1 MAYQK
6 DNDKE
11 FIEYIRSTVDPTFQ
25 LSKSDA
31 IKYAAKMG
39 ASDSLRGIAQFGAGL
54 FGMEDATEEL
64 KRKDRTLQSI
74 LDNPEYGTEAM
85 TAFLGSAVVA
95 DPVGYLPI
103 VGAYKKAKNVWQLAK
118 YGGMAGGFHA
128 GMGYVSEESPGLVGE
143 KQSRLENIAIGA
155 TAGTA
160 LGGLGGAALEGIA
173 KIRGKEGYFK
183 KADEIE
189 MPKKTAEDELDELEQ
204 VIINEQP
211 LTVGRKVIAPDRKNV
226 GTIIQIDNEGFATL
240 QFVSKEGA
248 TATKKFPLD
257 ELRPPKAGEAKK
269 SPEGAVAEPS
279 QSPKDVVFVVD
290 RKSNSKTWLYKTKDQ
305 ETKTLYTVQKALDE
319 QGEVIEKQWEVTIQP
334 TLRGRKR
341 GESIADFNR
350 RKKQAMQTRIFGSKE
365 KATQFVRESINP
377 PTVRKQKD
385 IAEEVKPVEG
395 RPIQEDVEKK
405 IVEKKVQEV
414 FSEQSDEGLSMK
426 DSVVKFY
433 QDKFGIA
440 LKNKMFDNW
449 GSALTG
455 SASGIA
461 GYNSVD
467 DPNATALEKFS
478 MGFIAGLAG
487 AGITKGLG
495 KIKVGDDAL
504 AEHMGRFLI
513 DDYGLSSDYKL
524 LRRQLQV
531 NKNSIGQQFLDV
543 ALEAK
548 EKLDEP
554 QRKLLYNLMT
564 GNLDSIDDL
573 AEEGIEINLKG
584 RKLIQE
590 MGQKYVDLGL
600 LDNATFNN
608 NINTYLHRSYVKHL
622 KSPKGKKLFDSMRQ
636 VSLAGNELRPR
647 GLVEEISESAFNKA
661 GSKWKAQGWEV
672 IGEPSAGKVKIRR
685 DFTPDERKQ
694 MGEIEDAS
702 FAIAETGRLM
712 ANDIATAK
720 FFRDLSNDSRY
731 AITKKSWEAK
741 GKPEDFIQVPN
752 TTLRGTTVKS
762 YGDLAERTIK
772 KADGT
777 IETLPSMYVHKDVMR
792 DISRMVKMTNENV
805 GMEDALKAFDK
816 MQSIWK
822 KSKTAW
828 NPAVHANN
836 VMSNFVLLDFADTSY
851 SFLPKAIAE
860 LRKGNKSEFFRLARE
875 QGVFDVDIVTKEL
888 RDTSGAMEQALAK
901 ITDADKPSQMLGYS
915 TDMFNSARKV
925 KQATLGNLE
934 NLYQLE
940 DQVFRMAVFMDRINK
955 KMDVT
960 EAALDARKWFI
971 DYDINAPAINFLRRT
986 ATPFLSYTY
995 RIVPLLAETAALRP
1009 HKFAKWAMI
1018 GYGLNELGKQVGG
1031 GDPELERITMR
1042 EELSKT
1048 LWGVPYMPP
1057 TVIRMPFNSSDG
1069 DSQYLDISRWIPGGD
1084 IFEEREKGVPGIPA
1098 PLQPSFGLYGDI
1110 YNVAV
1115 ARTDP
1120 FTGQEV
1126 EGLGVGE
1133 DGKAIAKGLV
1143 KRLTPNVALVPGS
1156 YAYEKMRRSFRTQ
1169 KGFEKGE
1176 LIPGSKYATEYS
1188 PWEAFAYTM
1197 GIKLRPQDPTV
1208 NQKIK
1213 EIQLNKDLK
1222 EVEGLVY
1229 KARKDFEKG
1238 DISYKQ
1244 REQAFKDAELKRI
1257 QIIAEWNAYMRLYN
1271 KALGKKVKRIERE
1284 QQAKGGIVEGEDNVP
1299 FTKEDPADRINP
1311 YTGEPYQEQMTRLG
1325 FDKGG
1330 KVSKRNEN
1338 KINIYHYLKEKGL
1351 RPEAIIGIMAN
1362 IDKETDGTYDYQMEQ
1377 YNGKGYG
1384 LFQLDPG
1391 GDHVNQYNMFLERNN
1406 TKDSMES
1413 QLDYFL
1419 ESIYDVKSPAL
1430 KSNGGKNARDL
1441 RKLFSS
1447 GNVEDI
1453 TKAITEKW
1461 ERPDDYLKRQENPT
1475 AYEKNL
1481 TDRIERAKK
1490 LSSDTLEIDESFD
1503 FISAQDIRYLPTNV
1517 KRGLSNFKQTNGK
1530 IYLPKAEADD
1540 LKVEIAAEKMSEDAL
1555 RNDPQGRGF
1564 HGGDP
1569 EYDPQVVTGDPAEI
1583 RGRQG
1588 LDEYGTRPT
1597 IYRATNPESPL
1608 FFDKYI
1614 NNPKNLGQFDTDI
1627 PAIRGAYMVNTDEL
1641 LLSSTKDK
1649 SMKKNTE
1656 PHEYMHRGLKNKNL
1670 TTDKEHEYIDEV
1682 FNNIEMENFNKQLER
1697 MTPEQRMAAK
1707 KYLESQ
1713 RDKLNN

>member
-128 GMGYVSEESPGLVGE
+128 GMGYVSEESPGLIGE

-189 MPKKTAEDELDELEQ
+189 MPKKTAEDELEELEQ
-204 VIINEQP
+204 VIINDQP
-211 LTVGRKVIAPDRKNV
+211 LTVGRRVIAPDRKNV
-226 GTIIQIDNEGFATL
+226 GTIIQIDDEGFATL

-257 ELRPPKAGEAKK
+257 ELQPPKTGEAKK

-279 QSPKDVVFVVD
+279 QSPKEVVFVVD

-305 ETKTLYTVQKALDE
+305 ETKTLYTVQKAIDE

-350 RKKQAMQTRIFGSKE
+350 RKKQAVQTRIFGSKE

-467 DPNATALEKFS
+467 DPNATALEKFG

-487 AGITKGLG
+487 AGLTKGLG

-543 ALEAK
+543 ALEAN
-548 EKLDEP
+548 EKLEAP
-554 QRKLLYNLMT
+554 QRRLLYHLMT

-600 LDNATFNN
+600 LDEATFNN

-661 GSKWKAQGWEV
+661 GSKWKTQGWEV

-762 YGDLAERTIK
+762 YGELANKE
-772 KADGT
+772 
-777 IETLPSMYVHKDVMR
+777 MYVHKDVMR

-805 GMEDALKAFDK
+805 GMEDALKKFDK

-836 VMSNFVLLDFADTSY
+836 VMSNLVLLDFADTSY
-851 SFLPKAIAE
+851 SFLPKAVSE
-860 LRKGNKSEFFRLARE
+860 LRKGNNSEFFRLARE

-901 ITDADKPSQMLGYS
+901 ITDADRPSQMLGYS
-915 TDMFNSARKV
+915 TDMFNSARKA

-1057 TVIRMPFNSSDG
+1057 TTIRMPFNSNDG

-1133 DGKAIAKGLV
+1133 DMKAIAKGLV
-1143 KRLTPNVALVPGS
+1143 KRLTPNVAIIPGS

-1271 KALGKKVKRIERE
+1271 QALGKKVKRIERE

-1299 FTKEDPADRINP
+1299 FTKEDPADRVDP
-1311 YTGEPYQEQMTRLG
+1311 FTGEPYQEQMDRLG

-1330 KVSKRNEN
+1330 RADEYKKKLNELENYISQNRLVSKEAQMSSMSGEGYSDPRFIKTTGNELIDKYGMQPFPAEGSGRILSTKELGMRGEDSLINPSQKGTFNSETDVIQYKDITGILPSHTPERTQIHEIVHRAAHRSGWLDNFYKDKNLKKIAPKVTGARGKQLTHIINEGLAHSYDHTLTN
-1338 KINIYHYLKEKGL
+1338 KKIDSEELKEQIKF
-1351 RPEAIIGIMAN
+1351 RVSNYN
-1362 IDKETDGTYDYQMEQ
+1362 IRDDYKDRVAKEIFESLPVLQENFEQ
-1377 YNGKGYG
+1377 Y
-1384 LFQLDPG
+1384 
-1391 GDHVNQYNMFLERNN
+1391 
-1406 TKDSMES
+1406 
-1413 QLDYFL
+1413 
-1419 ESIYDVKSPAL
+1419 
-1430 KSNGGKNARDL
+1430 
-1441 RKLFSS
+1441 
-1447 GNVEDI
+1447 
-1453 TKAITEKW
+1453 
-1461 ERPDDYLKRQENPT
+1461 
-1475 AYEKNL
+1475 
-1481 TDRIERAKK
+1481 
-1490 LSSDTLEIDESFD
+1490 
-1503 FISAQDIRYLPTNV
+1503 
-1517 KRGLSNFKQTNGK
+1517 
-1530 IYLPKAEADD
+1530 
-1540 LKVEIAAEKMSEDAL
+1540 
-1555 RNDPQGRGF
+1555 
-1564 HGGDP
+1564 
-1569 EYDPQVVTGDPAEI
+1569 
-1583 RGRQG
+1583 
-1588 LDEYGTRPT
+1588 
-1597 IYRATNPESPL
+1597 
-1608 FFDKYI
+1608 
-1614 NNPKNLGQFDTDI
+1614 
-1627 PAIRGAYMVNTDEL
+1627 
-1641 LLSSTKDK
+1641 
-1649 SMKKNTE
+1649 
-1656 PHEYMHRGLKNKNL
+1656 LKNKE
-1670 TTDKEHEYIDEV
+1670 K
-1682 FNNIEMENFNKQLER
+1682 
-1697 MTPEQRMAAK
+1697 
-1707 KYLESQ
+1707 
-1713 RDKLNN
+1713 